1 MIAGG
6 NVSIA
11 EVAVS
16 HGNITIEVRQNQQTN
31 VQNVVP
37 PHGGGVQ
44 QKSQSETED
53 FKVSEPKSDMKVIPA
68 TSNVADLAKS
78 LNALGV
84 SPRDIIAIFQAI
96 KKAGALNAELI
107 VM

>member
-1 MIAGG
+1 
-6 NVSIA
+6 
-11 EVAVS
+11 
-16 HGNITIEVRQNQQTN
+16 
-31 VQNVVP
+31 
-37 PHGGGVQ
+37 
-44 QKSQSETED
+44 
-53 FKVSEPKSDMKVIPA
+53 MKVIPA
-68 TSNVADLAKS
+68 SSNVADLAKS